1 MHSCFYEGT
10 VRHRR
15 FVDVDNQFSYRVM
28 LAYVDLA
35 EVEPLFNK
43 FGLWSTRRGSIA
55 RFRRDDYLGDPQTPL
70 DECVRNLV
78 ESQVAFRPTGP
89 IRLLTN
95 FRYFGFAMNPVSLYY
110 CFDASSETVE
120 AIVAEVSNTPWNER
134 HCYVLDV
141 RQPADNGRMTAA
153 HAKTFH
159 VSPFLGMNLN
169 YRWRL
174 TTPGERLTVQ
184 IEVCDMKAG
193 DFAAKQLDATL
204 LLRRVPMTAWQK
216 PRMLLRYP
224 LMTLKV
230 FAGIYS
236 QALRL
241 RLQGAPFVTHPG
253 PRIEPVDAE
262 TSRARDVAAS
272 REFAELTTNREQ
284 LQEST
289 R

>member
-1 MHSCFYEGT
+1 MQSCFYEGT

-35 EVEPLFNK
+35 EVDPLFGK

-55 RFRRDDYLGDPQTPL
+55 RFCRDDYMGDRQSPL
-70 DECVRNLV
+70 DKCVRDLV
-78 ESQVAFRPTGP
+78 ESRAAFRPTGP
-89 IRLLTN
+89 VRLLTN
-95 FRYFGFAMNPVSLYY
+95 FRYFGFQMNPVSLYY
-110 CFDASSETVE
+110 CFDAAGENVE

-134 HCYVLDV
+134 HYYVLDL
-141 RQPADNGRMTAA
+141 RNTGGAGRMTAH

-159 VSPFLGMNLN
+159 VSPFLTMNLG

-174 TTPGERLTVQ
+174 TAPGERLAVQ
-184 IEVCDMKAG
+184 IEVHDE
-193 DFAAKQLDATL
+193 AAKQLDATL

-216 PRMLLRYP
+216 TRMLLRYP

-230 FAGIYS
+230 FAAIYW

-241 RLQGAPFVTHPG
+241 RLKGAPFVPHPG
-253 PRIEPVDAE
+253 PRIEPVNAE
-262 TSRARDVAAS
+262 TPRGSDVAAS
-272 REFAELTTNREQ
+272 HARTESTTNREQ